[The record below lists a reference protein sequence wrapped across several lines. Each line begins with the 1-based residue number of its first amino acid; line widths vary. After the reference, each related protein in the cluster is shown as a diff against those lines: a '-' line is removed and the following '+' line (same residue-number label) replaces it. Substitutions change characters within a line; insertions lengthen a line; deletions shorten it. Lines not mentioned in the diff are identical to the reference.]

1 MKTEFEVKILN
12 IDKDLMRDK
21 LLKLGAN
28 EIGLKEMKRCI
39 YDFNPMRPDAWIRLR
54 NDGRQSTLTIKER
67 SNDQIDGTK
76 ELEVVVSSFEDT
88 NGILEKL
95 GYSSRL
101 YQENRRRSFELDGIQ
116 IEIDEWP
123 MIPPYLEVEW
133 QSIEE
138 VESMVAKLGYGMSDT
153 TAVDTEVVY
162 NQYGLDLNTIP
173 HLHFWL

>member
-12 IDKDLMRDK
+12 IDKVAMREK
-21 LLKLGAN
+21 LLKLGAK

-54 NDGRQSTLTIKER
+54 NDGKQSTLTIKER
-67 SNDQIDGTK
+67 SNDEIDWTK
-76 ELEVVVSSFEDT
+76 ELEVVVSSFQDT
-88 NGILEKL
+88 NAILEKL
-95 GYSSRL
+95 GYTSRL

-133 QSIEE
+133 QSVEE
-138 VESMVAKLGYGMSDT
+138 VENMVAKLDFTMSDT
-153 TAVDTEVVY
+153 TAVDTEIVY
-162 NQYGLDLNTIP
+162 NQYGLDINSFT
-173 HLHFWL
+173 HLHF